1 MTNKNTLTVEN
12 LHCTRGERTLFDK
25 LNIKVS
31 SGQCLHIMGA
41 NGCGK
46 TSLLRILSGLNMAD
60 EGNVYWN
67 QTLVKGNQD
76 YLSNSAFIGH
86 KDGLKN
92 ELTAIENL
100 RFNQQ
105 LNTCST
111 SDESQLDDC
120 LNQMQ
125 ILRCA
130 DLLAQQLSFGQR
142 RRLTFAKLLLRPFKI
157 WILDEPFTGIDK
169 NGRSIIESICLT
181 HLNSGGIIVLTHH
194 QELNKSSLM
203 PFLTEFEL
211 DKHIQNTK
219 RAKPNE

>member
-1 MTNKNTLTVEN
+1 MTQKNTLTVKN
-12 LHCTRGERTLFDK
+12 LHCTRGDRTLFDK
-25 LNIKVS
+25 LNIEVS

-46 TSLLRILSGLNMAD
+46 TSLLRILSGLNMSD
-60 EGNVYWN
+60 DGDVYWN
-67 QTLVKGNQD
+67 QSIIKGNQD
-76 YLSNSAFIGH
+76 YLSNSTFIGH

-105 LNTCST
+105 LNTLST
-111 SDESQLDDC
+111 SDENQLDDC

-169 NGRSIIESICLT
+169 NGRAIIENICLS
-181 HLNSGGIIVLTHH
+181 HLNDGGIIILTHH
-194 QELNKSSLM
+194 QELNKSALK
-203 PFLTEFEL
+203 PFLSEFEL
-211 DKHIQNTK
+211 DQHIQNTQQV
-219 RAKPNE
+219 KPNE